1 MVMAKMLWMMMTPKS
16 KLDLEQIDQL
26 HNLQL
31 CVHDQTRPFIDFSI
45 SSKSE
50 QSEQVPNGDKHHV

>member
-1 MVMAKMLWMMMTPKS
+1 MDDDDAKKQAGPN
-16 KLDLEQIDQL
+16 LEQIDQL

-31 CVHDQTRPFIDFSI
+31 CVHDQPRPFIDFSI

-50 QSEQVPNGDKHHV
+50 QVRNGDKHHV

>member
-1 MVMAKMLWMMMTPKS
+1 MDNDDAKKQARPN
-16 KLDLEQIDQL
+16 LEQIDQL

-31 CVHDQTRPFIDFSI
+31 CVHHQPRPFIDFSI

-50 QSEQVPNGDKHHV
+50 QSEQARNGDKHHV